1 MATEGGAWLSWLNLE
16 IIRPR
21 QSIIRLYAYHPL
33 ELPWIDGGRVRCEW
47 GEAADP
53 VTT

>member
-1 MATEGGAWLSWLNLE
+1 MATEGGAWLAWLNLAF
-16 IIRPR
+16 IRPR
-21 QSIIRLYAYHPL
+21 QSIIRLYANHPL
-33 ELPWIDGGRVRCEW
+33 EFPRVDGGRVRSEW